1 MIPAVDLDR
10 PGDRELAR
18 AETST
23 FHLKTARDSCDCPA
37 PLAVALV
44 TPPDAI
50 RLMVTVTK

>member
-1 MIPAVDLDR
+1 MV
-10 PGDRELAR
+10 R

-50 RLMVTVTK
+50 RLMVTVTKRDIYRALK